1 MNNNVW
7 VIVLESSIDLDTR
20 IAVFDSAIKADK
32 VFKEIAEQIFSE
44 QDTDYDDCGNTLE
57 ECIEAGYCD
66 IDGDRVSLIAHK
78 LNDTSDFY
86 WH

>member
-7 VIVLESSIDLDTR
+7 VIVLESGIGLDTR

-32 VFKEIAEQIFSE
+32 VFKEIAEQIFSG
-44 QDTDYDDCGNTLE
+44 QDADYDDCGNTLE

-66 IDGDRVSLIAHK
+66 IDGDRVFLIAHK

>member
-7 VIVLESSIDLDTR
+7 VIAQEGSIDLDTR

-32 VFKEIAEQIFSE
+32 VFKEIVEQIFSE
-44 QDTDYDDCGNTLE
+44 QDADYDDCGDTLE

-66 IDGDRVSLIAHK
+66 IDGDRVSLTAHK
-78 LNDTSDFY
+78 LNDTSKLNF
-86 WH
+86 

>member
-7 VIVLESSIDLDTR
+7 VIVLEGIDLDTR

-32 VFKEIAEQIFSE
+32 VFKEIAEQIFSG
-44 QDTDYDDCGNTLE
+44 QDADYDDCGNTLE

-66 IDGDRVSLIAHK
+66 IVGDRVSLIAHK